1 MRLRYYT
8 PDDYVNGIPCIY
20 KYRDRIET
28 VFPISM
34 SGVHVFDG
42 GRALTIQFSNG
53 YMRTT
58 NIGGSELT
66 QILYAAV

>member
-1 MRLRYYT
+1 
-8 PDDYVNGIPCIY
+8 
-20 KYRDRIET
+20 
-28 VFPISM
+28 M

-66 QILYAAV
+66 QIVGSSPLEAAMRCFVAYMLGDEIEIPES